1 MCARLSS
8 KLSGTWLKKRIS
20 LNEPVTPPSAE
31 APLSEMTMI
40 SVFSS
45 SPICS
50 SVSRIRPKWWSAC
63 ATKPA

>member
-1 MCARLSS
+1 M
-8 KLSGTWLKKRIS
+8 LKNRIS

-40 SVFSS
+40 SVLSS

-50 SVSRIRPKWWSAC
+50 SVSRMRPK
-63 ATKPA
+63 